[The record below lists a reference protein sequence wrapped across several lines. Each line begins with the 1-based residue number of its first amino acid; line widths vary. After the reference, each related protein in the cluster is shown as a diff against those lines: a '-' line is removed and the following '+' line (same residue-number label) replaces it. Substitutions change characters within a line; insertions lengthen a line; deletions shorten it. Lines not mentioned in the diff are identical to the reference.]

1 MKKFIIKDR
10 TFIAIILLLICV
22 VIVSFFSLQSTI
34 KREEIKRF
42 QENFNKTTHYSTL
55 NAKLLIDEMI
65 KDLNK
70 MSKMIGKYENI
81 HSSFVKDILIYT
93 QDLSY
98 FNVVGVVDENGDG
111 YNSFGDSFNLSNR
124 DYFKKSSVGKLGV
137 SNIFKSKVFKDKY
150 AQIFSYPLYDK
161 KKNIKGIVFGA
172 FYFDSIEKITNIR
185 LRNDDKTKLF
195 FLDSDGNYINNNEFF
210 KNNFTFWNYL
220 EDTEISKNYI
230 TEIKRSFKEDRSLG
244 YNYKKNGIT
253 YYGHSFPFDNLNGY
267 LVSETNDREVTNY
280 IDKINSLVLKE
291 ELITGSCF
299 GLMIFLI
306 CVYFRRINN
315 ETKEANKKAEDNME
329 IICKVAEHSQKTV
342 FSYDSNTK
350 TLSIKTNLFDNFF
363 LKGLSSDKVINNF
376 PESLIS
382 SNIVDQDSIKNLR
395 KLFCDEHDQNFIE
408 IKTIV
413 NNKEEWSRISIYNK
427 FNDKKN
433 NFDDI
438 VGIIEN
444 ITQEKLRES
453 EHEKKLEI
461 YEKLIKNAIFYAK
474 ADLCTDTVFELN
486 GKNVKLKLSEFLRND
501 FLLKIK
507 TNYLDYVIESFSFK
521 NLNNIFNNGNDLF
534 KLEFL
539 VENKEVEQWVSCII
553 YKINTNDNNKI
564 LFVVKDIDQKKKR
577 ELELKN
583 RAEKDGLTGL
593 YNSITLR
600 NKIEEALQIKNFN
613 NLKRVFII
621 LDLDN
626 FKEINDKFGHS
637 YGDKVLIEIAKILK
651 NRFRSNDIIGRL
663 GGDEFV
669 IFLNGVEDYE
679 AAEKYIQCLK
689 IATEKVYKKESI
701 TVKISGSIGFSISPD
716 DGSTFEELYTR
727 ADLALYEIKKCGKN
741 NYKKYTK

>member
-81 HSSFVKDILIYT
+81 HSPFVKDILIYT

-363 LKGLSSDKVINNF
+363 LKDLSSDKVINNF

-689 IATEKVYKKESI
+689 IATEKVYEKENL

>member
-1 MKKFIIKDR
+1 MKKFLIKDR
-10 TFIAIILLLICV
+10 TFIGIILLLICI
-22 VIVSFFSLQSTI
+22 VISSFISLQSTI
-34 KREEIKRF
+34 KNEEIKRF
-42 QENFNKTTHYSTL
+42 RENLDKTTHYSTL
-55 NAKLLIDEMI
+55 NAKLLVDEMI
-65 KDLNK
+65 KDLSK

-81 HSSFVKDILIYT
+81 HTPIVKDILTYT
-93 QDLSY
+93 QELSY
-98 FNVVGVVDENGDG
+98 FNVVGVVDENGNG
-111 YNSFGDSFNLSNR
+111 YNSFGDSFNLSDR
-124 DYFKKSSVGKLGV
+124 DYFKKSSLGKLGI

-150 AQIFSYPLYDK
+150 TQIFSYPLYDK
-161 KKNIKGIVFGA
+161 NKKIKGIVFGA

-185 LRNDDKTKLF
+185 LKNDDKTTMFL
-195 FLDSDGNYINNNEFF
+195 LDSEGNYISNNEFF
-210 KNNFTFWNYL
+210 KNKFTFWKYL
-220 EDTEISKNYI
+220 ESIKINKYYIS
-230 TEIKRSFKEDRSLG
+230 EMKRAFRENRSLG
-244 YNYKKNGIT
+244 YKYQKNGAT
-253 YYGHSFPFDNLNGY
+253 YYGHSFPFENLNGY
-267 LVSETNDREVTNY
+267 LVSETSDKEVTSY
-280 IDKINSLVLKE
+280 IDKINRLVLKE

-299 GLMIFLI
+299 ALMILI
-306 CVYFRRINN
+306 ICIYFRRINN

-363 LKGLSSDKVINNF
+363 LKDLSSDKVINNF

-427 FNDKKN
+427 FSDKKN

-486 GKNVKLKLSEFLRND
+486 GKNVKLKLSEFIRND

-507 TNYLDYVIESFSFK
+507 DQYLDYVIEKFSLE
-521 NLNNIFNNGNDLF
+521 NLNHIFTEGNDLL

-539 VENKEVEQWVSCII
+539 VENKKVEQWVSCII
-553 YKINTNDNNKI
+553 YKISSNDNNKI

-600 NKIEEALQIKNFN
+600 NKIEETLQIKNHN
-613 NLKRVFII
+613 DLKKVFII

-637 YGDKVLIEIAKILK
+637 YGDKVLIEIAQILK
-651 NRFRSNDIIGRL
+651 NKFRPNDIIGRL

-669 IFLNGVEDYE
+669 IFLNGVENYE
-679 AAEKYIQCLK
+679 AAEKYIECLK
-689 IATEKVYKKESI
+689 LAVEKVYKKESV

-741 NYKKYTK
+741 NYKKYTR

>member
-81 HSSFVKDILIYT
+81 HSPFVKDILIYT

-195 FLDSDGNYINNNEFF
+195 FLDSAGNYINNNEFF

-299 GLMIFLI
+299 VLMIFLI

-363 LKGLSSDKVINNF
+363 LKDLSSDKVINNF

-689 IATEKVYKKESI
+689 IATEKVYEKENL